1 MYFDQHTRVHVYEND
16 GGVSIYGTSEDD
28 ALEGTAAGE
37 TLSGRAG
44 DDVLDAGSGADVQ
57 LGGDGNDQIMF
68 DAMDTLI
75 DGGRG
80 VDTAVISGNV
90 DLSGVENL
98 NNFEILDMSDNG
110 TADTLELNLADLVDI
125 VGDNSLNAYEED
137 SENKVLVINGDAE
150 DAVLLNGL
158 DLDAITPTDSEIDL
172 FGDGE
177 LYYLFQENGV
187 SLYVHSD
194 LSDTAEE
201 NAQKPASGLD
211 LHHYLHDGQV
221 DAFGMI

>member
-1 MYFDQHTRVHVYEND
+1 
-16 GGVSIYGTSEDD
+16 
-28 ALEGTAAGE
+28 
-37 TLSGRAG
+37 
-44 DDVLDAGSGADVQ
+44 
-57 LGGDGNDQIMF
+57 
-68 DAMDTLI
+68 
-75 DGGRG
+75 
-80 VDTAVISGNV
+80 VDTAIISGNV

-110 TADTLELNLADLVDI
+110 TDDTLELNLADLVDI
-125 VGDNSLNAYEED
+125 VGDNSLGAYENGSD
-137 SENKVLVINGDAE
+137 NKVLVINGDST
-150 DAVLLNGL
+150 DSVILNGL
-158 DLDAITPTDSEIDL
+158 DLSATAPTESEVDL

-201 NAQKPASGLD
+201 NQEKPASGLD